1 MNTTMMRS
9 LFFVFI
15 FCSLCVT
22 PNFAAVISNGIATNV
37 SSHSAMIQQFKNQKR
52 MAHLEN
58 YLQKRS
64 FSTSDPIGRWLV
76 YGVVGL
82 AVAILLGL
90 FNLGA
95 LSALAGLF
103 GVVCLV
109 IWFIKQ
115 NG

>member
-1 MNTTMMRS
+1 MNNTMKRS

-15 FCSLCVT
+15 FCSLSITTNYGAVVS
-22 PNFAAVISNGIATNV
+22 NSAAINISNHKEA
-37 SSHSAMIQQFKNQKR
+37 AQQFKNQKR
-52 MAHLEN
+52 MARLEN
-58 YLQKRS
+58 YFQKRT
-64 FSTSDPIGRWLV
+64 FSTSDPIGKWLV
-76 YGVVGL
+76 YGVAGL
-82 AVAILLGL
+82 AAAILLGL

-109 IWFIKQ
+109 VWFIKQ

>member
-1 MNTTMMRS
+1 MNNTVQRS

-15 FCSLCVT
+15 FCSLS
-22 PNFAAVISNGIATNV
+22 FASSHGAIVYSGVVTNV
-37 SSHSAMIQQFKNQKR
+37 YSRKVAAQQFKNQKR
-52 MAHLEN
+52 MAHSEN

-64 FSTSDPIGRWLV
+64 FSTSDPIGKWLV
-76 YGVVGL
+76 YGVAGL
-82 AVAILLGL
+82 GAAILLGL